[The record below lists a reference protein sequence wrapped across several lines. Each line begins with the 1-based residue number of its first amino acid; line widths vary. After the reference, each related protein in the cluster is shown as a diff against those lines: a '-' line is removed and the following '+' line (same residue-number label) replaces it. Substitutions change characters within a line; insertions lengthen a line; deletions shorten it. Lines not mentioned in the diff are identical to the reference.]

1 MKEIKNMWQQ
11 ENNALYR
18 KFQFKDFK
26 EAFAFLTKVA
36 MVAEQLDHHPTIKN
50 TWNTVELWLSTHD
63 AGNTVTEKD
72 HKLAMKIDEVF

>member
-1 MKEIKNMWQQ
+1 MWQE
-11 ENNALYR
+11 ENNSLYR

-36 MVAEQLDHHPTIKN
+36 MVDEQLDHHPTIKN

-63 AGNTVTEKD
+63 AGNTVTDKD
-72 HKLAMKIDEVF
+72 RQLSKSIDSLL

>member
-1 MKEIKNMWQQ
+1 MWQK

-26 EAFAFLTKVA
+26 EAFAFLVKVA

-72 HKLAMKIDEVF
+72 HKLAMKIDEVLL

>member
-1 MKEIKNMWQQ
+1 MWQE

-36 MVAEQLDHHPTIKN
+36 MVAETVNHHPTIKN

-63 AGNTVTEKD
+63 VGNVVTAKD
-72 HKLAMKIDEVF
+72 RELAALIDALL

>member
-1 MKEIKNMWQQ
+1 MWQE

-36 MVAEQLDHHPTIKN
+36 MVSEQVDHHPTIKN

-63 AGNTVTEKD
+63 AGNIVTEKD
-72 HKLAMKIDEVF
+72 HQLARMIDASI

>member
-1 MKEIKNMWQQ
+1 MWQE

-18 KFQFKDFK
+18 KFKFKDFK

-36 MVAEQLDHHPTIKN
+36 MVAETVNHHPTIKN

-63 AGNTVTEKD
+63 AGNVVTAKD
-72 HKLAMKIDEVF
+72 RDLAALIDALL

>member
-1 MKEIKNMWQQ
+1 MWQE
-11 ENNALYR
+11 ENNTLYR

-36 MVAEQLDHHPTIKN
+36 MAAEQLDHHPTIKN

-63 AGNTVTEKD
+63 AGNIVTDKD
-72 HKLAMKIDEVF
+72 WHLSKTIDSLL

>member
-1 MKEIKNMWQQ
+1 MWQE
-11 ENNALYR
+11 ENNTLYR

-36 MVAEQLDHHPTIKN
+36 IVSEQLNHHPTIKN

-63 AGNTVTEKD
+63 AGNTVTDKD
-72 HKLAMKIDEVF
+72 WQLSETIDSLL

>member
-1 MKEIKNMWQQ
+1 MWQE

-36 MVAEQLDHHPTIKN
+36 MVAETVNHHPTIKN

-63 AGNTVTEKD
+63 AGNVVTAKD
-72 HKLAMKIDEVF
+72 MELAALIDALL

>member
-1 MKEIKNMWQQ
+1 MWKE

-36 MVAEQLDHHPTIKN
+36 LVAEAADHHPTIKN

-63 AGNTVTEKD
+63 AGNVVTAKD
-72 HKLAMKIDEVF
+72 HQLATKIDALL

>member
-1 MKEIKNMWQQ
+1 MWKE

-36 MVAEQLDHHPTIKN
+36 LVSEAADHHPTIKN

-63 AGNTVTEKD
+63 AGNVVTAKD
-72 HKLAMKIDEVF
+72 HQLATKIDALL

>member
-1 MKEIKNMWQQ
+1 MWQE
-11 ENNALYR
+11 ENNTLYR

-36 MVAEQLDHHPTIKN
+36 MIAETVNHHPTIKN

-63 AGNTVTEKD
+63 AGKIVTEKD
-72 HKLAMKIDEVF
+72 HQLAKMIDEVV

>member
-1 MKEIKNMWQQ
+1 MWQE
-11 ENNALYR
+11 ENNSLYR

-36 MVAEQLDHHPTIKN
+36 MIAETVNHHPTIKN

-63 AGNTVTEKD
+63 AGNIVTEKD
-72 HKLAMKIDEVF
+72 HQLAKMIDEVL

>member
-1 MKEIKNMWQQ
+1 MWQ
-11 ENNALYR
+11 ELNNSLYR
-18 KFQFKDFK
+18 KFQFRDFK

-36 MVAEQLDHHPTIKN
+36 MVAEKIDHHPTIQN

-72 HKLAMKIDEVF
+72 QRLAAMIDGLL

>member
-1 MKEIKNMWQQ
+1 MWQQ

-72 HKLAMKIDEVF
+72 HKLAMKIDEVL

>member
-1 MKEIKNMWQQ
+1 MWQE
-11 ENNALYR
+11 ENNTLYR

-36 MVAEQLDHHPTIKN
+36 MAAEQLDHHPTIKN

-72 HKLAMKIDEVF
+72 QHLAGVIDEFLK

>member
-1 MKEIKNMWQQ
+1 MWQE
-11 ENNALYR
+11 ENNTLYR

-36 MVAEQLDHHPTIKN
+36 MASEQLDHHPTIKN

-63 AGNTVTEKD
+63 AGNIVTEKD
-72 HKLAMKIDEVF
+72 QHLAVVIDELLK

>member
-1 MKEIKNMWQQ
+1 MWQE
-11 ENNALYR
+11 ENNSLYR

-63 AGNTVTEKD
+63 AGNTVTDKD
-72 HKLAMKIDEVF
+72 RQLSKSIDSLL

>member
-1 MKEIKNMWQQ
+1 MWKE

-36 MVAEQLDHHPTIKN
+36 LVSEAADHHPTIKN

-63 AGNTVTEKD
+63 AGNVVTTKD
-72 HKLAMKIDEVF
+72 HQLAKKIEALL

>member
-1 MKEIKNMWQQ
+1 MWKE

-36 MVAEQLDHHPTIKN
+36 MVAETVNHHPTIKN

-63 AGNTVTEKD
+63 AGNVVTAKD
-72 HKLAMKIDEVF
+72 RDLAALIDALL

>member
-1 MKEIKNMWQQ
+1 MWKE

-36 MVAEQLDHHPTIKN
+36 MVAETVNHHPTIKN

-63 AGNTVTEKD
+63 AGNVVTAKD
-72 HKLAMKIDEVF
+72 MELAALIDALL

>member
-1 MKEIKNMWQQ
+1 MWQE

-36 MVAEQLDHHPTIKN
+36 MVAETVNHHPTIKN

-63 AGNTVTEKD
+63 AGNVVTAKD
-72 HKLAMKIDEVF
+72 RDLAALIDALL

>member
-1 MKEIKNMWQQ
+1 MWQE
-11 ENNALYR
+11 ENNTLYR

-36 MVAEQLDHHPTIKN
+36 MAAEQLDHHPTIKN

-63 AGNTVTEKD
+63 AGNTVTDKD
-72 HKLAMKIDEVF
+72 RQLSKSIDSLL

>member
-1 MKEIKNMWQQ
+1 MWKE

-36 MVAEQLDHHPTIKN
+36 LVSETADHHPTIKN

-63 AGNTVTEKD
+63 AGNVVTAKD
-72 HKLAMKIDEVF
+72 HQLATKIDALL

>member
-1 MKEIKNMWQQ
+1 MWKE
-11 ENNALYR
+11 ENNSLYR

-36 MVAEQLDHHPTIKN
+36 MVAEKIDHHPTIKN

-63 AGNTVTEKD
+63 AGNVVTEKD
-72 HKLAMKIDEVF
+72 WKLSQEIDHLC